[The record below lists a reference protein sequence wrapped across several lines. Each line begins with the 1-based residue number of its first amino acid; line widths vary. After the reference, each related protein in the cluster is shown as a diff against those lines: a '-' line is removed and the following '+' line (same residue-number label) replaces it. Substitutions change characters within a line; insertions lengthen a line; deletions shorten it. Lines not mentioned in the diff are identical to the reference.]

1 MELEE
6 WRKRREEGEP
16 FQLDS
21 GLVIYIRNVTLMDLA
36 AQGDIPVPLMG
47 QAGSVAQ
54 GFRTG
59 DLEKVKDTI
68 PLVNLVVK
76 AAVVRPRIEDEPGP
90 GVLGIGE
97 LTVAERLSI
106 FGRASRIGSLTPFR
120 QEPASTEGD

>member
-1 MELEE
+1 
-6 WRKRREEGEP
+6 
-16 FQLDS
+16 
-21 GLVIYIRNVTLMDLA
+21 
-36 AQGDIPVPLMG
+36 
-47 QAGSVAQ
+47 
-54 GFRTG
+54 
-59 DLEKVKDTI
+59 
-68 PLVNLVVK
+68 VVK

>member
-47 QAGSVAQ
+47 QAGTVAQ

>member
-6 WRKRREEGEP
+6 WRKRREEGEAV
-16 FQLDS
+16 QLDS
-21 GLVIYIRNVTLMDLA
+21 GLVLYIRNVTLMDLA

-47 QAGSVAQ
+47 HAGSVAQ
-54 GFRTG
+54 SFRTG
-59 DLEKVKDTI
+59 DLEKVKETM
-68 PLVNLVVK
+68 PLINLVVK

-97 LTVAERLSI
+97 LSVAERMGI
-106 FGRASRIGSLTPFR
+106 FGRASRIGALTPFR

>member
-47 QAGSVAQ
+47 QAGTVAQ

-120 QEPASTEGD
+120 QEPVSTEGD